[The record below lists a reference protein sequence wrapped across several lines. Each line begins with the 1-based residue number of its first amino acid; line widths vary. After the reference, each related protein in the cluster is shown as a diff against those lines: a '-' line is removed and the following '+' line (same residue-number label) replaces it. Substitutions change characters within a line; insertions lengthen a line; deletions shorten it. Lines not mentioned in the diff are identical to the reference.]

1 MQFTLYAE
9 VDGSM
14 TEIHNAVYLANGVY
28 RLPSG
33 VKSQKFELLLAGNLE
48 LRYVKLAS
56 SMKELARLE

>member
-1 MQFTLYAE
+1 
-9 VDGSM
+9 M